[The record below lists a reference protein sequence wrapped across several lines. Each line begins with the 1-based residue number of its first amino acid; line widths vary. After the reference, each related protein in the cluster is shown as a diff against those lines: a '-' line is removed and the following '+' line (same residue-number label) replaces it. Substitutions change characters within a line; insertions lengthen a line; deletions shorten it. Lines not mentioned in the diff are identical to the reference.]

1 MPTQPTGMIVL
12 VVLCTT
18 WILNVLFGVLIARAT
33 YRALIH
39 QDANSFVRCVLLNDS
54 LDRIRSA
61 VVNEAATW
69 SSI

>member
-1 MPTQPTGMIVL
+1 MPTQTPGMIVL

-39 QDANSFVRCVLLNDS
+39 QDPHSFVRCVLLNDS
-54 LDRIRSA
+54 LDRIRNA
-61 VVNEAATW
+61 VVNEAASW
-69 SSI
+69 SNV